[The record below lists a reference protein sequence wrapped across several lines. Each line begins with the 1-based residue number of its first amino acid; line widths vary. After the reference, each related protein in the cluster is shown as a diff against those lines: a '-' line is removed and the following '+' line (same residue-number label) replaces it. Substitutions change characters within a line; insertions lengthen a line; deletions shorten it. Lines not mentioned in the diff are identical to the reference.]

1 MRKIITL
8 LLVVVIALKTKAQDP
23 NFSQFF
29 VSPLTLNP
37 ALTGKFDGAFR
48 IAGNYRNQWPSIN
61 NAFTT
66 YTASIDANIMRNHIP
81 EFDQFGI
88 GAMAF
93 KDQSGNGV
101 LQNTFFALSTA
112 YHKSLDENGYHQLG
126 LGFQGTYVSKML
138 NVAGLHFADMLQSN
152 GFTGVTS
159 EDFGGKTK
167 LSVSYFD
174 MNLGVLYNGTTNGE
188 NNFYFGTSMYHVNR
202 PKETFQDGNFIL
214 DPRLTIQAGG
224 MVPLGEYNAIHFS
237 ALHSRQANAV
247 NTQIGG
253 AYMLGLNQDESN
265 PTNLYLGSWFR
276 FGDAIIPYVG
286 LEFGEFRIGATYD
299 VNVSSLKPASNMRG
313 GAEFSLIYIRKPTD
327 PAAKKLNC
335 PKF

>member
-1 MRKIITL
+1 MRKLFCTF
-8 LLVVVIALKTKAQDP
+8 LVFVVAVQAYAQDP

-37 ALTGKFDGAFR
+37 ALTGKFDGSFR
-48 IAGNYRNQWPSIN
+48 VAGNYRNQWPTIN

-66 YTASIDANIMRNHIP
+66 YTASIDANILPNRIP

-101 LQNTFFALSTA
+101 LQNTFLGVSTA
-112 YHKSLDENGYHQLG
+112 YHKALDENGYHQLG
-126 LGFQGTYVSKML
+126 LGFQGTYVNKRL
-138 NVAGLHFADMLQSN
+138 DITKVKFADQLTAN

-159 EDFGGKTK
+159 EIFTQNQIN
-167 LSVSYFD
+167 VTYFD
-174 MNLGVLYNGTTNGE
+174 MNLGVFYNGTSNGE
-188 NNFYFGTSMYHVNR
+188 NNFYLGASMYHVNR
-202 PKETFQDGNFIL
+202 PRESFRGGNYLL
-214 DPRLTIQAGG
+214 DSRLTIQAGG
-224 MVPLGEYNAIHFS
+224 MVPLAEYNGLHFS
-237 ALHSRQANAV
+237 AMHSRQANAV

-313 GAEFSLIYIRKPTD
+313 GMEFSLIYTRRPTD
-327 PAAKKLNC
+327 PNAKKLNC